1 MEILFTSVKR
11 LERKARSPKT
21 KIPDHTND
29 CEVPLNRLG
38 SRQGLTPE
46 TSLPFS
52 KRNGKSNLR
61 LVYVWFPSWID
72 AIIFPSP
79 KKIESL
85 SDSFNSHD
93 RHCVAIFCTP
103 TFLYGERSRN
113 KAFIHLLCGQKLLH
127 QL

>member
-1 MEILFTSVKR
+1 MEILFAKAKR

-61 LVYVWFPSWID
+61 LVCVWFPTRID
-72 AIIFPSP
+72 VTIFPSP
-79 KKIESL
+79 LKNRVAFRLIH
-85 SDSFNSHD
+85 SHD
-93 RHCVAIFCTP
+93 RHCVAIFSMP
-103 TFLYGERSRN
+103 TFKYGERSRN